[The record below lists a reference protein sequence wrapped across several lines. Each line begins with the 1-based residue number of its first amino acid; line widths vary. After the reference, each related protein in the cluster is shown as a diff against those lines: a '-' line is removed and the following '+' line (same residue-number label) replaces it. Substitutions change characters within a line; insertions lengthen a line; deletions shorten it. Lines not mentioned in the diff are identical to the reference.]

1 MKLDRSRLIWAAF
14 AVVGVTVLWSV
25 PFVVDATEC
34 AVRTRFGRPVE
45 VIQEPGLHFKAPLVD
60 EVTRLDARLLY
71 FDPPTAEFLTED
83 KKNVVISPF
92 VVWRIEDPLRFIQ
105 KLYAKENAEARIAD
119 LVASE
124 LGTALGRLPFS
135 RLVSASEGEA
145 HLADASAA
153 IADRVRQRAAEDY
166 GVKVVDVGVRRLAFP
181 DQNRE
186 AVFNRMRAERERIAR
201 RFRSEGEEEAIKI
214 RAEAD
219 QQRTKLLA
227 EAYRTSAELKGR
239 GEAEAARIYA
249 EAVGRDPELYHF
261 LRTLESYDK
270 ILDEKTTLIL
280 PGDSPLLRLLTEGP
294 PTAKSVAPAR

>member
-1 MKLDRSRLIWAAF
+1 MPSVRDPRIRAAVLA
-14 AVVGVTVLWSV
+14 AVVLLALAAV
-25 PFVVDATEC
+25 PYVVDATEY

-45 VIQEPGLHFKAPLVD
+45 VVLRPGLHLKLPIVD

-83 KKNVVISPF
+83 KKNVVVSPF
-92 VVWRIEDPLRFIQ
+92 VVWRIEEPLRFLQ
-105 KLYAKENAEARIAD
+105 KLYTRENAESRLAD

-124 LGTALGRLPFS
+124 MGAALGRLPFS
-135 RLVSASEGEA
+135 GLVSATEGEA
-145 HLADASAA
+145 HFADASAA
-153 IADRVRQRAAEDY
+153 IAERVRKRATDDY
-166 GVKVVDVGVRRLAFP
+166 GVRVVDVGIRRLAFP

-186 AVFNRMRAERERIAR
+186 AVYNRMRAERERIAR

-227 EAYRTSAELKGR
+227 DAYRTAAELKGQ
-239 GEAEAARIYA
+239 GEAEAARLYA
-249 EAVGRDPELYHF
+249 QAVNRDPELYRF

-270 ILDEKTTLIL
+270 VLDDKTTLIL
-280 PGDSPLLRLLTEGP
+280 PADAPLLRLLTEGP
-294 PTAKSVAPAR
+294 PAARSGAK